1 MQEVRDRVRLVD
13 ASEIG
18 AREIQTTVPRAEIE
32 DVLRSKDGDPE
43 LVLDLTREGEAEA
56 RTLRLAWDPGELE
69 DLLRRADGEDVIL
82 RFDGSELERA
92 LTADVEAHGLREAA
106 LVVAVAATTAAA
118 GVGIAQGSTGPVSQG
133 ANTAPAA
140 ATSHATTGGVVSERE
155 WPQTVNTSTVSE
167 REWPQLVPGAAEQ
180 PAAPAPV
187 QQSGVVSEREWP
199 QVVNTSAAPSSGTVS
214 EREWPQVVPAA
225 GTPSQTAV
233 SATDSSGGSDAATA
247 GVIAGGA
254 VLLISAAGFAVRRRG
269 DVEPRPA

>member
-1 MQEVRDRVRLVD
+1 MQEVRDRVRLVE

-18 AREIQTTVPRAEIE
+18 AREIETTVPRAEIE

-69 DLLRRADGEDVIL
+69 DLLRKADGDDVTL

-92 LTADVEAHGLREAA
+92 LAADVEAHGMREAA

-118 GVGIAQGSTGPVSQG
+118 GAGIGQARIGPVAQGSG
-133 ANTAPAA
+133 ATPAA

-180 PAAPAPV
+180 RAVPAAA
-187 QQSGVVSEREWP
+187 QQSGIVSEREWP
-199 QVVNTSAAPSSGTVS
+199 QVVNTSPAPSSGAVS
-214 EREWPQVVPAA
+214 EREWPQLVPAA
-225 GTPSQTAV
+225 GAQPQAV
-233 SATDSSGGSDAATA
+233 SASDSSGGSDAATA
-247 GVIAGGA
+247 GVVAGAA
-254 VLLISAAGFAVRRRG
+254 VLLISAAGFAVRKRG
-269 DVEPRPA
+269 EAEPRPA